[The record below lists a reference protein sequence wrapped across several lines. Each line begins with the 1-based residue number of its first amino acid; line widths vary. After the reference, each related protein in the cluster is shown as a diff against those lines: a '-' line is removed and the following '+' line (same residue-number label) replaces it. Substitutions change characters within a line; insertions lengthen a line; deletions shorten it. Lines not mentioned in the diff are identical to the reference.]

1 MKILVGLSNNLFENN
16 SLHKMHI
23 IDSDMI
29 SEPHFLSDDW
39 KELYLNELSQCVNI
53 QVDKTKF
60 QSTIQNPLEYIS
72 SNFDLEKIVDYEK
85 NETNFQIT
93 NVYYDEIG
101 QPQLYK
107 AVYSDGRI
115 IIHDISELFYR
126 KESSL
131 LGKTVEEL
139 PSFVKKEPLSA
150 AYEWWKAKDENAKNI
165 NSRYFSGQFEVY
177 ENMPVKLLY
186 HYLTGVKGFKVGYHT
201 QTEVNENNS
210 SAVQHEYLLY
220 KDTANIK
227 LKESVLSK
235 EEQNLLFAN
244 DYNDYGIHGDSDTY
258 PNKRKLSYYGA
269 TMSIICSKENYPSFD
284 IYSAPS
290 SQSTYNKDEIAIEI
304 DYRKRLMYIYNK
316 LEENG
321 CISKDWKLSEHNI
334 FFGMTKYAL
343 IPDELSLLSAK
354 LQSEKENKLYGHVMS
369 ATNGHWSTFNT
380 DDWIK
385 SSGLLLST
393 QFYSTE
399 FKEKLNSIFQKYKSL
414 YINGLKEL
422 IEKMGAKDAL
432 ETMKWTKEAS
442 REVLKNISI
451 VKNDYTLKKANSDI
465 VDQMSNL
472 YTYKRNNYPLPEW
485 LQIYS
490 LETIKMLGGIDSL
503 QELIDKR
510 GEQYAKEFVIIL
522 AEEIEQEI
530 KNKLHSQ
537 NKYFISTEEIITEYD
552 SINALESIPKD
563 TLGKSRK

>member
-29 SEPHFLSDDW
+29 SEPYFLSNDW
-39 KELYLNELSQCVNI
+39 KELDLNELSQCVNI

-126 KESSL
+126 KENSL

-186 HYLTGVKGFKVGYHT
+186 HYLTGVKDFKVGYHT

-210 SAVQHEYLLY
+210 SEVQHEYLLY

-244 DYNDYGIHGDSDTY
+244 DYNDYGIHGESDPY

-284 IYSAPS
+284 IHCASS
-290 SQSTYNKDEIAIEI
+290 SQRTYNKDEIAIEI

-385 SSGLLLST
+385 ASGLLLST

-399 FKEKLNSIFQKYKSL
+399 FKEKLNSIFQKYKAL

-451 VKNDYTLKKANSDI
+451 VKNDYTLEKANSDI

-490 LETIKMLGGIDSL
+490 FETIKMLGGIDLL

-510 GEQYAKEFVIIL
+510 GEQCAKESVIFL

-537 NKYFISTEEIITEYD
+537 NKCFISTEEIITEYD

>member
-16 SLHKMHI
+16 SLYKMHI

-39 KELYLNELSQCVNI
+39 KELDLNELSQCVNI

-72 SNFDLEKIVDYEK
+72 SNFDLEKIVDCEK

-93 NVYYDEIG
+93 NVYYDEIE

-139 PSFVKKEPLSA
+139 PSFVKKEPLSG
-150 AYEWWKAKDENAKNI
+150 AYEWWKAKDEDTKNI

-210 SAVQHEYLLY
+210 SEVQHEYLLY

-244 DYNDYGIHGDSDTY
+244 DYNDYGIHGESDPY

-284 IYSAPS
+284 IHSAPS
-290 SQSTYNKDEIAIEI
+290 SQRTYNKNEIAIEI

-321 CISKDWKLSEHNI
+321 CISKDWKLSEHNF

-385 SSGLLLST
+385 ASGLLLST

-451 VKNDYTLKKANSDI
+451 VKNDYTLEKVNSDI

-490 LETIKMLGGIDSL
+490 FETIKMLGGIDSL

-537 NKYFISTEEIITEYD
+537 NKCFISTEEIITEYD